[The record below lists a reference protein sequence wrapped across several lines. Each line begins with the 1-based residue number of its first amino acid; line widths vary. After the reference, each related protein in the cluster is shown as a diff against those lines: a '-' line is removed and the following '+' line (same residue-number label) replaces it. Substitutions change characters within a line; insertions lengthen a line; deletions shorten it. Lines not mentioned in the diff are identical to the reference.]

1 MDAGHARWRLK
12 SLRRHAECLHRGIA
26 LRIDDLLKEVIDDG
40 ERGELRFLTKAVMPP
55 LEKLLDDLKAT
66 ERALEE

>member
-12 SLRRHAECLHRGIA
+12 SLRRHAEGLHRGVG
-26 LRIDDLLKEVIDDG
+26 LRIDDPLKEVINDG
-40 ERGELRFLTKAVMPP
+40 ERGELTFLTKTIMPP

-66 ERALEE
+66 ERALED